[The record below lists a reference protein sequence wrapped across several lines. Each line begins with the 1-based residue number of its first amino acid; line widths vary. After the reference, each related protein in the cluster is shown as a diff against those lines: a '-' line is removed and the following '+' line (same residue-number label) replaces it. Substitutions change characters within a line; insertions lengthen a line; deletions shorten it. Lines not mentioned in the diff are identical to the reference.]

1 MEFVIGL
8 LIFVIALLIITGI
21 IFMIA
26 LGLVQIIGIDR
37 DKMHYR
43 TGRLTLP
50 TRKQVKYAFISTI
63 GLLIV
68 IAIFLFLTK

>member
-1 MEFVIGL
+1 MEFVIEL
-8 LIFVIALLIITGI
+8 LIFIIALLIITGI

-37 DKMHYR
+37 DRMHYR